1 VNAIVKAAVDRK
13 FVVTIA
19 LMLGLPAL
27 RADEKPP
34 DSVFQQSP
42 LELTVK
48 TPPSFKPTRSTT
60 GYLPTPVGNVP
71 YRDQSWAGK
80 TAAIAVRR
88 VVMPEVW
95 WQTIAPQFFAQAKL
109 HLPGAPNVKL
119 ISERDYS
126 ISGCAA
132 HSFVTSTP
140 GSKPEFWRIDYLL
153 VKPDLHQVMYNAY
166 SETELTGTTCK
177 KLYENISLTPK
188 SH

>member
-1 VNAIVKAAVDRK
+1 MSAIVKTAVDPK
-13 FVVTIA
+13 FALIIA
-19 LMLGLPAL
+19 LVLSMPAL

-34 DSVFQQSP
+34 DAVFQHSP
-42 LELTVK
+42 LELTIK

-71 YRDQSWAGK
+71 YRDQSWPGK
-80 TAAIAVRR
+80 TAAVAVRR

-95 WQTIAPQFFAQAKL
+95 WQKIAPQFFAEAKL
-109 HLPGAPNVKL
+109 NLPGAPNVKL

-132 HSFVTSTP
+132 HSFVISTP
-140 GSKPEFWRIDYLL
+140 GSKPAFWRVDYLL
-153 VKPDLHQVMYNAY
+153 AKPDLHQVMYNAE
-166 SETELTGTTCK
+166 SEVELSGTTCK
-177 KLYENISLTPK
+177 KLYESISLMPK

>member
-1 VNAIVKAAVDRK
+1 VNAIVKAAVDQK
-13 FVVTIA
+13 FALTIA
-19 LMLGLPAL
+19 LMLGILAL

-42 LELTVK
+42 LELKLK
-48 TPPSFKPTRSTT
+48 TPPSFKPTRSAT

-80 TAAIAVRR
+80 AAAVAVRR
-88 VVMPEVW
+88 IVMPEVW
-95 WQTIAPQFFAQAKL
+95 WQTIAPQFFAEAKL
-109 HLPGAPNVKL
+109 HLPGAPNVKV

-126 ISGCAA
+126 ISGYAA
-132 HSFVTSTP
+132 HSFVISTP

-153 VKPDLHQVMYNAY
+153 VKPDLHQVMYNTD
-166 SETELTGTTCK
+166 SETELNGTTCK
-177 KLYENISLTPK
+177 KFYESISLTPK